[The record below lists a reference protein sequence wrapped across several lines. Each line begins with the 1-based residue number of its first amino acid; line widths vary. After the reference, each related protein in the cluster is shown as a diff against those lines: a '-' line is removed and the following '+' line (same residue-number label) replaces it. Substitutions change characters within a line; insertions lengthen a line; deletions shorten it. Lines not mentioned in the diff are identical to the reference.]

1 MRFFDAL
8 TSIATALL
16 TLLAFMQWR
25 GNRRLQRAYIS
36 AEPHGVRSIR
46 GAESLILSHIAFHN
60 VGQTTAREIVCR
72 IKAEWSSDDK
82 FKPPRIEKKELEGTY
97 IIPAGGKMIQDSPN
111 ATYPAA
117 ETRTYFYVWG
127 SIHYQDGFGGRRFTD
142 FCHRYH
148 HNSMVNYN
156 GFYKADP
163 DEARHHDHG
172 NDADKDRIWWEEWVS
187 RF

>member
-97 IIPAGGKMIQDSPN
+97 IIPAGG
-111 ATYPAA
+111 
-117 ETRTYFYVWG
+117 

-187 RF
+187 RFWK